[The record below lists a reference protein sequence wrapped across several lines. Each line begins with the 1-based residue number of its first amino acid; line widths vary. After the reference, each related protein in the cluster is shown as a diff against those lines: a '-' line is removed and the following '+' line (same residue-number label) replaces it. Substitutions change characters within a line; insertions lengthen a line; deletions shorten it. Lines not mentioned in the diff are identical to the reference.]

1 MNILSYNIRGL
12 GRGLKWA
19 SIRNLVGKF
28 NIDLLC
34 LQETKKDV
42 LDKASCQ
49 FLWGQSDLDWE
60 WQPAL
65 NAAGG
70 LLCIWDNNKFQV
82 DLRISDKDFIMLCGI
97 WLPQMQRV
105 AVINIYAPCDHAEK
119 RQLWQNLS
127 SRKLQFQDSCWCLVG
142 DFNCI
147 RHPLER
153 QGSNNTTSDS
163 QIIQDFNEWLVD
175 MEVEE
180 VPCLGKPFTWV
191 RPNGTCKSKLDR
203 VLVSDGWLELW
214 PDTSQHNLERNYSDH
229 CPVILKSKISNWGPK
244 PFKVFDGW
252 LQIKE
257 YNQVVKDCWS
267 VYRPM
272 GWGGL
277 VLKNKLKNLKQR
289 LKLWSKENSADIC
302 TQIKQLQQ
310 HMNELENSMP
320 SQPSE
325 QQIKQLREVQS
336 KLWEKANLHESI
348 LRQKARSRW
357 VKEGDS
363 SSSYFHKLI
372 NYSRRRNAIRG
383 LLIDGSWVEDP
394 LLVKAEVLQ
403 HFQNRFHEPQLQ
415 RPNLDGVHFSVLSAF
430 QKDSMVEPFKEE
442 EVRCAVWSCGN
453 DKSLGP
459 DGFNFKF
466 IKHFWKE
473 LKPEFLRFISEFYV
487 NASFP
492 KGSNSSFIALIPKIK
507 DPQVI
512 SDSRPISLIGC
523 IYKVITKW
531 LANRMR
537 KIMPQLI
544 DERQSTRETAVTWS
558 LGG

>member
-1 MNILSYNIRGL
+1 
-12 GRGLKWA
+12 
-19 SIRNLVGKF
+19 
-28 NIDLLC
+28 
-34 LQETKKDV
+34 
-42 LDKASCQ
+42 
-49 FLWGQSDLDWE
+49 
-60 WQPAL
+60 
-65 NAAGG
+65 
-70 LLCIWDNNKFQV
+70 
-82 DLRISDKDFIMLCGI
+82 
-97 WLPQMQRV
+97 
-105 AVINIYAPCDHAEK
+105 
-119 RQLWQNLS
+119 
-127 SRKLQFQDSCWCLVG
+127 
-142 DFNCI
+142 
-147 RHPLER
+147 
-153 QGSNNTTSDS
+153 
-163 QIIQDFNEWLVD
+163 
-175 MEVEE
+175 
-180 VPCLGKPFTWV
+180 
-191 RPNGTCKSKLDR
+191 

-214 PDTSQHNLERNYSDH
+214 PDSSQHNLERNYSDH
-229 CPVILKSKISNWGPK
+229 CPIILKSKISNWGPK

-383 LLIDGSWVEDP
+383 LMIDGSWVEDP
-394 LLVKAEVLQ
+394 LLVKAEILQ

-415 RPNLDGVHFSVLSAF
+415 RPNLDGVQFSVLNAS
-430 QKDSMVEPFKEE
+430 QRDRMVEPFSEE
-442 EVRCAVWSCGN
+442 EITRAVWSCGN
-453 DKSLGP
+453 GP
-459 DGFNFKF
+459 DGFNFTF
-466 IKHFWKE
+466 IKQFWQQ
-473 LKPEFLRFISEFYV
+473 LKPDFLRFLDEFFV

-492 KGSNSSFIALIPKIK
+492 KGSNSSFIALIPKLK
-507 DPQVI
+507 DPQAI
-512 SDSRPISLIGC
+512 NYFRPISLIGC
-523 IYKVITKW
+523 IYKILAKV
-531 LANRMR
+531 LANRLR
-537 KIMPQLI
+537 KVMPYLV
-544 DERQSTRETAVTWS
+544 DERQTAFIKGRHLLHGVLVANEVIEEARRSKKSCMVFKVDFEKAYDSVSWQF
-558 LGG
+558 LIYMLKRMGFHERWIR